1 MIQTI
6 VNQIK
11 DIEKI
16 GLPKKKK
23 KLDTQDTYDT
33 M

>member
-11 DIEKI
+11 DFEKS
-16 GLPKKKK
+16 GLPQKN
-23 KLDTQDTYDT
+23 KLDTQGTYDT